1 MKRQSRVLVVDDDPT
16 NLAIVKELL
25 GDSYEV
31 RTVSTG
37 QDALE
42 VILNFRPALILLDIM
57 MPGIDG
63 YEVCKRIRMT
73 PSLMNTRIIMVSA
86 KATIAD
92 RLKGYQIGADDYI
105 VKPFSTDE
113 LLAKVRVY
121 LRMQSIREAQ
131 EFENDILGSIYNKTQ
146 TTIETV
152 MQSVRNFANEEQL
165 DTNERRAV
173 VESVS
178 TALKNLQD
186 FIEEVAPTVVPL
198 QESTLEMIQT

>member
-31 RTVSTG
+31 RTVSNG

-86 KATIAD
+86 KATVED

-121 LRMQSIREAQ
+121 LRMQSIREA
-131 EFENDILGSIYNKTQ
+131 EDFEHNILGSIYNKTLS
-146 TTIETV
+146 TIETV
-152 MQSVRNFANEEQL
+152 MQSVHNFADDEQL
-165 DTNERRAV
+165 NANERRAA

-186 FIEEVAPTVVPL
+186 FFEEQAPAVVPL
-198 QESTLEMIQT
+198 QESTLETIQI